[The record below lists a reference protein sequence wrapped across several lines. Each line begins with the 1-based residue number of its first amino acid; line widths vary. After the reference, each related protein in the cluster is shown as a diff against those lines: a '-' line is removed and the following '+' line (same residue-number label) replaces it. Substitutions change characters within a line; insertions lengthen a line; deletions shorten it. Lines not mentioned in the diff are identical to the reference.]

1 MEEHCLSITHRS
13 FKMLAISLTF
23 GALFAI
29 GGTILGFMLG
39 WFLNDKYSSYL
50 ELKHAQVAT
59 HPEMY
64 DTEGNLITQEL
75 TAVKVVLDTHDY
87 LFDDED

>member
-1 MEEHCLSITHRS
+1 
-13 FKMLAISLTF
+13 
-23 GALFAI
+23 
-29 GGTILGFMLG
+29 MLG
-39 WFLNDKYSSYL
+39 WITNDKYSSYL